1 MDVQNRI
8 NEIRNEIAITDV
20 EGLMPKNHLLR
31 KAEKAI
37 DWNRIY
43 DILEPYY
50 CKDNGRPCCDPV
62 VLVKMVFIQHIY
74 GIKSLRQTVQD
85 SEVNIA
91 YRWFLGLGFYSVIP
105 HFSTISYAF
114 RHRFTAETIEEIFT
128 LILERAYQKGYLRT
142 DNIFIDSTHIKANAN
157 KKKFSRLA
165 AEQQAKVY
173 ADELRREI
181 DEDREEHDKKPLKDN
196 DDDENPPIKEVKVST
211 VDPDCGV
218 FHKGEHKIEM
228 AYLAHTA
235 CDKNNFILDFEL
247 TAANVHDSTVFDK
260 VYDKVTKRFDNIE
273 IVAVDAGYKT
283 PWICKKIIDDGRI
296 PSMPYKRPMEKT
308 GFFRPHEYVYDEY
321 YDCIICPENQI
332 LKYSTTNRDGYKEF
346 KSDPDICRNCPS
358 RGKCTNSK
366 NFQKVFNRHV
376 WQDYLDF
383 AEDVRHSPIGKESYA
398 LRSQTIERVFAD
410 AKEKHAMR
418 YTFYRGLSQV
428 TNWVRLKYAAMN
440 LKKLA
445 VWAW

>member
-1 MDVQNRI
+1 MEVQNRI
-8 NEIRNEIAITDV
+8 EDIRKEIAITDV

-31 KAEKAI
+31 KAERAI
-37 DWNRIY
+37 NWNKIY

-62 VLVKMVFIQHIY
+62 MLVKMVFIQHIY

-85 SEVNIA
+85 IEVNIA
-91 YRWFLGLGFYSVIP
+91 YRWFLGLGFYSTIP

-114 RHRFTAETIEEIFT
+114 RHRFTAETTEEIFT
-128 LILERAYQKGYLRT
+128 LILERAYQKGYLKT
-142 DNIFIDSTHIKANAN
+142 DKIFIDSTHIKANAN

-181 DEDREEHDKKPLKDN
+181 NEDREEHDKNPLKDN
-196 DDDENPPIKEVKVST
+196 NDDENPPTKEVKVST

-260 VYDKVTKRFDNIE
+260 VYDKVIKRFENVQV
-273 IVAVDAGYKT
+273 VAVDAGYKT
-283 PWICKKIIDDGRI
+283 PWICKRIIDDGRI
-296 PSMPYKRPMEKT
+296 PSMPYKRPMGKT

-321 YDCIICPENQI
+321 YDCVICPENQI

-346 KSDPDICRNCPS
+346 KSNPDICRNCPS
-358 RGKCTNSK
+358 RSQCTNSK
-366 NFQKVFNRHV
+366 NYQKVFNRHV

-383 AEDVRHSPIGKESYA
+383 AEDVRHSPLGKESYA

>member
-1 MDVQNRI
+1 MDVHNRI

-85 SEVNIA
+85 IEVNIA

-114 RHRFTAETIEEIFT
+114 RHRFTVETIEKIFT

-358 RGKCTNSK
+358 RGKCTYSK